1 MITFQ
6 SLTSK
11 KAIVAYTSWWAFW
24 VFIHLYV
31 LLGFNIAFK
40 VAVIDSL
47 LTNFTIYFLVLSFFY
62 LLKYYQP
69 QRENIFYMRI
79 WTLLLAVFVTLF
91 LNWLF
96 KKIFYSNTQYLQFIS
111 QSFTIRFCYHFLMI
125 SFISLVIWVWNYL
138 KEIQEGDTRKTQA
151 EQLAKE
157 AELNN
162 IRQQLQPHFLFNSL
176 NSISALAGSRPEEAR
191 KMIQQLS
198 DFLRGTMRKDE
209 QQLIKLEDELT
220 HLKLYLDI
228 EKVRF
233 GHRLK
238 NEILCDEESL
248 SMLLPAL
255 ILQPV
260 VENAIKFGLYDT
272 TDNIT
277 ISVSSTVEEN
287 QLIIIVKNPFDPQ
300 TSSPKQGVGFGLNSI
315 NRRLYLLFA
324 RQDLLQ
330 THSEKNQFIT
340 TIKIPQV

>member
-1 MITFQ
+1 
-6 SLTSK
+6 
-11 KAIVAYTSWWAFW
+11 
-24 VFIHLYV
+24 
-31 LLGFNIAFK
+31 
-40 VAVIDSL
+40 
-47 LTNFTIYFLVLSFFY
+47 
-62 LLKYYQP
+62 
-69 QRENIFYMRI
+69 MRI
-79 WTLLLAVFVTLF
+79 WTLLLAVFVSIF
-91 LNWLF
+91 LNWVL
-96 KKIFYSNTQYLQFIS
+96 KKVYGVDSPYSEFIAKG
-111 QSFTIRFCYHFLMI
+111 FNVRFCYHFLMI
-125 SFISLVIWVWNYL
+125 SFISLVMWIWYFV
-138 KEIQEGDTRKTQA
+138 KEIQEDDTRKTQA

-238 NEILCDEESL
+238 NEILCDEKSL
-248 SMLLPAL
+248 SMLLPSL

-272 TDNIT
+272 TDDIT
-277 ISVSSTVEEN
+277 ISVSSIVEEN
-287 QLIIIVKNPFDPQ
+287 HLIIIVKNPFDPQ

-330 THSEKNQFIT
+330 THSENNQFIT